1 MRRLQLL
8 LLILLLGLPQLVRA
22 QGDRLPSVSVV
33 VTDAEDGETLIGAL
47 VRLQR
52 GERQYTGATDVD
64 GVYTLHGA
72 EEGSYTIRVT
82 YVGYQPLEQTVRF
95 SAEQTRVVLGLK
107 ASVGELREVV
117 VTARASKGMTSSSLI
132 GRDAM
137 THLQPS
143 SIGDVLELLPGGF
156 SSDPHLTSP
165 DVIRLREA
173 TLPIVGQ
180 HNLLPR
186 VNQSNYNTS
195 SMGTTFLMDG
205 VPIRMDAGLR
215 GGLDG
220 SGDYPSRVPIN
231 AGVDM
236 RSISTDDVESIEVVR
251 GIPSVEHSDLTSG
264 LIKVKR
270 KRWTE
275 QLSGRFKSDLSSKL
289 LFLSKG
295 VNLAGDRL
303 NLIGS
308 LGYLS
313 AYADP
318 RSVRDCY
325 ERITGSVR
333 LSGRWD
339 LPLGQLQSHSGIDYT
354 GTLDDRKRDPDL
366 DYSPNDSYRAG
377 YHRLSLS
384 ETLSLTPRDTRYL
397 SSAELILSAS
407 HTWDRTDISKDILL
421 SRDVP
426 YLTTREEGE
435 HEGRYYPRDYVAYHT
450 VDSRPLYLYGKL
462 KGESTL
468 SMGES
473 RHELKYGTTW
483 SYSKNVGTGA
493 IFDLDRPLFWLAGS
507 RPRPFYDVP
516 GKTEA
521 ALFLEDEMT
530 LPVGDHTLT
539 LMAGLVSST
548 LLGLDRSYQMSGRWY
563 TDFRSNARWSF
574 APIDLGGKPLRLQ
587 LIAGAGSLSMFP
599 SMEQLFPDTVYDD
612 FVELNYYHSNP
623 AYRLVYMR
631 TYIYQPD
638 NRALTPARNLKG
650 EIRLDADYDGYSA
663 SITAFSERMRSG
675 FRKDTELRIADFR
688 RYDPQSVDHH
698 AITSKPSISDFTY
711 RNERDFRL
719 LGHDTNGSETSKLG
733 VEWMAST
740 PRYRFLRSRVTF
752 SGAWFRTTY
761 RNSLPQYERPQAV
774 LSGREIPYVG
784 LYQDTEILVRELLNT
799 DLRLDSYL
807 PRIGLGISLSFQS
820 NWYSSSQRMPVSNYP
835 DSYVALEDGQS
846 HPYRMEDRDDPYLQW
861 LRRSYTESSFERY
874 VVPFMMITNLKATKR
889 FLDDKLQVALF
900 VNKILDYSPDIERKG
915 FTIRRNQ
922 TPYFG
927 MELMIHL

>member
-1 MRRLQLL
+1 MRRLRVLLALL
-8 LLILLLGLPQLVRA
+8 LALTPVALA

-52 GERQYTGATDVD
+52 GEEQYTGATDVE
-64 GVYTLHGA
+64 GVCTLHGIA
-72 EEGSYTIRVT
+72 VGSYTLRVT
-82 YVGYQPLEQTVRF
+82 YVGYQTVEQTVRF
-95 SAEQTRVVLGLK
+95 SKERSRVVIRLR
-107 ASVGELREVV
+107 ASAGELREVV
-117 VTARASKGMTSSSLI
+117 VTARASRGMTSSSLI

-156 SSDPHLTSP
+156 SSDPQLMSP
-165 DVIRLREA
+165 DVVRLREA

-215 GGLDG
+215 GGMDA
-220 SGDYPSRVPIN
+220 SGTYPYRVPIN

-264 LIKVKR
+264 LVKVRR
-270 KRWTE
+270 KRWSDA
-275 QLSGRFKSDLSSKL
+275 LSGRFKSDMSSKL
-289 LFLSKG
+289 LYLSKG

-303 NLIGS
+303 NLISS
-308 LGYLS
+308 LGYLA

-325 ERITGSVR
+325 ERITGSLR
-333 LSGRWD
+333 LSGRWQ

-366 DYSPNDSYRAG
+366 DYSPHDSYRAG
-377 YHRLSLS
+377 YHCLSLS
-384 ETLSLTPRDTRYL
+384 ETLSLTPADTRYL

-407 HTWDRTDISKDILL
+407 HTWDRTDISKDMLL

-450 VDSRPLYLYGKL
+450 IDSRPLYLYGKL
-462 KGESTL
+462 KGSSTL
-468 SMGES
+468 SLGAS

-483 SYSKNVGTGA
+483 SYSKNLGA
-493 IFDLDRPLFWLAGS
+493 GALFDLDRPLFWLSGS

-516 GKTEA
+516 GKSEA
-521 ALFLEDEMT
+521 ALFLEEEMT

-539 LMAGLVSST
+539 LMAGSVSSS
-548 LLGLDRSYQMSGRWY
+548 LIGLDRSYRMSGRWY
-563 TDFRSNARWSF
+563 TDFRANARWSF
-574 APIDLGGKPLRLQ
+574 APIDIAGKPLRIQ

-631 TYIYQPD
+631 TYIYRPD
-638 NRALTPARNLKG
+638 NTGLTPARNLKG
-650 EIRLDADYDGYSA
+650 ELRLDLDYDGYSA
-663 SITAFSERMRSG
+663 SVTAFRERMRSG

-688 RYDPQSVDHH
+688 RYDPQSVDHDGLT
-698 AITSKPSISDFTY
+698 AKPVISDFGY
-711 RNERDFRL
+711 RDERDFRL
-719 LGHDTNGSETSKLG
+719 LGRDTNGSETSKLG

-740 PRYRFLRSRVTF
+740 PRYRLLRTRVTF

-761 RNSLPQYERPQAV
+761 RNSLPQYERPRAV
-774 LSGREIPYVG
+774 LGGREVPFVG
-784 LYQDTEILVRELLNT
+784 LYEDNEILVRELLNT

-807 PRIGLGISLSFQS
+807 PPIGLGVSLSLQS
-820 NWYSSSQRMPVSNYP
+820 NWFSSSQKMPVSNYP
-835 DSYVALEDGQS
+835 DSYVSLEDGQS
-846 HPYRMEDRDDPYLQW
+846 HPYRETDRTDPYLQW
-861 LRRSYTESSFERY
+861 LKRSYTESSFERY
-874 VVPFMMITNLKATKR
+874 VVPFMMITNLKATKS
-889 FLDDKLQVALF
+889 LLHDKLQVALF

-915 FTIRRNQ
+915 FVIRRNQ